1 MRTLLK
7 LSLLTLILV
16 ALAGCGGGNATNTPA
31 ANTGDT
37 TTPAA
42 PAGGGATNIEVTGGT
57 SFTIGSTSFN
67 VYSEEDMDGTMV
79 RQFYFNNGSQQ
90 VVTIMFY
97 GIEPAVG
104 EYEITTVDVL
114 SETAE
119 GVTVLVMDN
128 SADPMVMYTM
138 NPSGT
143 LRVDSAGDSFS
154 GSFDF
159 TVQGGAMG
167 AEELDT
173 VEVTGT
179 FADLKALSR

>member
-16 ALAGCGGGNATNTPA
+16 ALAGCGGGDATQAAPTSDIAQTPVVPAVNTST
-31 ANTGDT
+31 NILVTGD
-37 TTPAA
+37 
-42 PAGGGATNIEVTGGT
+42 T
-57 SFTIGSTSFN
+57 SFTISETPYN
-67 VYSEEDMDGTMV
+67 AYSEEDMDGTMV

-104 EYEITTVDVL
+104 EYEITSVDVL

-119 GVTVLVMDN
+119 GVTVLVMNNDT
-128 SADPMVMYTM
+128 DPMVMYSM

-159 TVQGGAMG
+159 TVEGGAMG
-167 AEELDT
+167 AEELQT
-173 VEVTGT
+173 VEVTGA
-179 FADLKALSR
+179 FANLKPLSR